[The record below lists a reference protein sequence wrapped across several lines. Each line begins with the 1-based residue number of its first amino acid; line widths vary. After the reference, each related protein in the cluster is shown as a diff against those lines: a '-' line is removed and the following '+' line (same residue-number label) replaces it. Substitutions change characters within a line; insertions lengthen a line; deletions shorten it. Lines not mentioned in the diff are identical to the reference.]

1 MSRVTGAI
9 RIATCALFALLGAH
23 GCSCPESTGE
33 AAASPIF
40 PDIDFDTLDRYA
52 RLTYDLTQY
61 REGELSKSELLAAH
75 EDEEGAI
82 ELRVLED
89 QAHEFFLITYDD
101 GNQLIVLPGTTN
113 MSDIE
118 RDLMLVPVM
127 DKELGVNLH
136 EGFRS
141 VALALRE
148 NLADDLTTTGRVR
161 VTGYSLGGAAA
172 VILAAYLDHD
182 GFDIS
187 TIVTFGQPRV
197 TDEAGVE
204 AFSHLPLKR
213 IVSGDDPICS
223 YPAGY
228 HQFGDALILL
238 DGPAVVSLAYGS
250 DDYTLLDEL
259 VVALSDSTFEDHV
272 SYASRMTQK
281 VGVDLIMV
289 AFSGRSCY
297 LKAPGDLASWF

>member
-1 MSRVTGAI
+1 MRRVVGAI
-9 RIATCALFALLGAH
+9 QVAILALFAMLYVS
-23 GCSCPESTGE
+23 GCGCPEATGE
-33 AAASPIF
+33 AASSSIF
-40 PDIDFDTLDRYA
+40 PDIDFETLDRYA

-61 REGELSKSELLAAH
+61 REGEVSKAELLAAH
-75 EDEEGAI
+75 EDEDGAI
-82 ELRVLED
+82 ELRVLAD
-89 QAHEFFLITYDD
+89 QAYEFLLIRYED

-118 RDLMLVPVM
+118 RDLMLVPVL
-127 DKELGVNLH
+127 DEELGVHLH

-141 VALALRE
+141 VALALRD

-161 VTGYSLGGAAA
+161 ITGYSLGGAAA
-172 VILAAYLDHD
+172 VILGAYLDHD
-182 GFDIS
+182 GYDIS

-204 AFSHLPLKR
+204 AFAHLPLKR

-228 HQFGDALILL
+228 HHFGDALILL

-272 SYASRMTQK
+272 SYASRMAQK

-289 AFSGRSCY
+289 AFTGRSCY